1 MVGIFL
7 YNVGMKVVYG
17 VLLLVVIILAGNWWY
32 GSIGLV
38 CKVPV
43 AYAVGTF
50 DERFGITRSEA
61 NRALADAEAVWEQA
75 LGRDVFVY
83 DENSKL
89 KVNFVYDE
97 RQRQVEAADQAKNNL
112 DSRSEAN
119 QVLVELHKKLVS
131 EYRSYEAT
139 YEKRRVAY
147 EAALSAYDQE
157 VERYNASG
165 GAPPDAYAS
174 LEARRAELDRERQ
187 EINTLGEELNDLVDR
202 INEIGDKGNELIGE
216 YNEQVMTFNDTFV
229 GEEEFTQGDYRGRQI
244 NIYTFNDHRELVL
257 VLAHEFGHALS
268 LDHVENERSI
278 MYYLMGR
285 QNDPPSL
292 TAEDRAAF
300 ERSCADDG
308 LSGFFSPL
316 VLMYNSVI
324 N

>member
-1 MVGIFL
+1 
-7 YNVGMKVVYG
+7 MKVVYG
-17 VLLLVVIILAGNWWY
+17 GILLLALFVAGNWWH
-32 GSIGLV
+32 GSIGLS
-38 CKVPV
+38 CKLPV
-43 AYAVGTF
+43 AYGVGTF
-50 DERFGITRSEA
+50 DERFGITREA
-61 NRALADAEAVWEQA
+61 ADRALADAEAVWEKA
-75 LGRDVFVY
+75 LGRDIFVY

-97 RQRQVEAADQAKNNL
+97 RQRQAEAADRAKNNL
-112 DSRSEAN
+112 DSRNEAN

-139 YEKRRVAY
+139 YEQRRIAY
-147 EAALSAYDQE
+147 EAALAAYDEE
-157 VERYNASG
+157 VERYNSSG
-165 GAPPDAYAS
+165 GAPPDAYAR

-187 EINTLGEELNDLVDR
+187 EINVLGEELNDLVDR

-257 VLAHEFGHALS
+257 VLAHEFGHALA
-268 LDHVENERSI
+268 LDHVENADSI
-278 MYYLMGR
+278 MYYLMGG

-300 ERSCADDG
+300 ERSCADGG

-316 VLMYNSVI
+316 VLMYNSVV